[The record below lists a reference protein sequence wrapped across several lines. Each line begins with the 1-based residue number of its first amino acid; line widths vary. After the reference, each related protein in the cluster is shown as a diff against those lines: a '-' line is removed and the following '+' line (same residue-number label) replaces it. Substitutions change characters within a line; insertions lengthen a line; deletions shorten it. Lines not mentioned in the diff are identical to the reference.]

1 MAIKPAYQVNNLVE
15 PLSQNTQNTQVSFKD
30 KNSIISA
37 MLKKTEKPEFVQ
49 IKVTSPEATSKPEG
63 PAQRKL
69 KEMFG
74 KQAEKMSIKKKE
86 RLAV

>member
-1 MAIKPAYQVNNLVE
+1 
-15 PLSQNTQNTQVSFKD
+15 
-30 KNSIISA
+30 

-49 IKVTSPEATSKPEG
+49 IKVTSPKATSKPEG